1 MNRDAVH
8 KECCTDARRVDYDV
22 AKFAERTAQA
32 MRPAKRRMMY
42 LRLLRI
48 SFAVLRVGFPL
59 VVVGALLWA
68 IIVVSHDLWLYAAEF
83 E

>member
-1 MNRDAVH
+1 MG
-8 KECCTDARRVDYDV
+8 
-22 AKFAERTAQA
+22 
-32 MRPAKRRMMY
+32 

-48 SFAVLRVGFPL
+48 SFAVLRIGFPL

-83 E
+83 D